1 MLQLENIT
9 KKYTKENQTIFALDD
24 VSLHT
29 KEGEFVVVSGAS
41 GSGKTTLLL
50 AAGGLLKPTSGKIEI
65 NNVDIY
71 YLTPEE
77 RSVFRA
83 NNIGFVFQQYHLIP
97 YLTILENVK
106 VPMLAGKS
114 MIPDIKV
121 IELIDSLGLKDRL
134 HHTPAEL
141 SAGEK
146 QRTALARALLFNP
159 KILLADEITG
169 NLDPVNI
176 EIVMNRLADFKS
188 SGGTILLV
196 THDKDVSKKA
206 DRIIY
211 LEKGKNLKSDG
222 F

>member
-1 MLQLENIT
+1 MIQLKNIT
-9 KKYTKENQTIFALDD
+9 KKYITENQTILALDE
-24 VSLHT
+24 VSLNAE
-29 KEGEFVVVSGAS
+29 EGEFVVVSGAS

-50 AAGGLLKPTSGKIEI
+50 AAGGLLKPTSGKIII

-71 YLTPEE
+71 DLTPEQ

-106 VPMLAGKS
+106 VPMLANKFA
-114 MIPDIKV
+114 IPDNEV

-134 HHTPAEL
+134 HHIPSEL

-176 EIVMNRLADFKS
+176 EIVMNCLADFKS

-196 THDKDVSKKA
+196 THDMDVSKKA
-206 DRIIY
+206 DRVIY
-211 LEKGKNLKSDG
+211 LEMGKNLKN
-222 F
+222 

>member
-196 THDKDVSKKA
+196 THDKEESKKA

>member
-1 MLQLENIT
+1 MLLLKNIT
-9 KKYTKENQTIFALDD
+9 KEYTKENQTILALDD
-24 VSLHT
+24 VSIRAD
-29 KEGEFVVVSGAS
+29 KGEFVVVSGAS

-50 AAGGLLKPTSGKIEI
+50 ATGGLLKPSSGKIQI
-65 NNVDIY
+65 NGVDIY
-71 YLTPEE
+71 DLTQEE

-106 VPMLAGKS
+106 VPMLANKS
-114 MIPDIKV
+114 NISDMEV

-146 QRTALARALLFNP
+146 QRTALARALLFKP

-169 NLDPVNI
+169 NLDPENI
-176 EIVMNRLADFKS
+176 EIVMNRLTDFKS

-196 THDKDVSKKA
+196 THDKEVSKKA
-206 DRIIY
+206 DRVVY
-211 LEKGKNLKSDG
+211 LDKGMVIDK
-222 F
+222 

>member
-9 KKYTKENQTIFALDD
+9 KKYKKENETIFALDD

-29 KEGEFVVVSGAS
+29 EEGEFVVVSGAS

-71 YLTPEE
+71 DLTPEE

-106 VPMLAGKS
+106 VPMLANKS
-114 MIPDIKV
+114 NIPENDV

-196 THDKDVSKKA
+196 SHDKDVSKKA

-211 LEKGKNLKSDG
+211 LEKGKNLKSVVL
-222 F
+222 

>member
-1 MLQLENIT
+1 MLQLTDIT
-9 KKYTKENQTIFALDD
+9 KKYTKENRTILALNG
-24 VSLHT
+24 VTL
-29 KEGEFVVVSGAS
+29 KAAEGEFVVVSGAS

-50 AAGGLLKPTSGKIEI
+50 AAGGLLKPSSGKIQI
-65 NNVDIY
+65 NGANIY
-71 YLTPEE
+71 DLTQEE

-106 VPMLAGKS
+106 VPMLANKTNIS
-114 MIPDIKV
+114 DDEV

-146 QRTALARALLFNP
+146 QRTALARALLFKP

-169 NLDPVNI
+169 NLDPENI
-176 EIVMNRLADFKS
+176 EIVMKRLADFKS

-196 THDKDVSKKA
+196 THDKEVSKKA
-206 DRIIY
+206 DRVIY
-211 LEKGKNLKSDG
+211 LEKGEVLKN
-222 F
+222 

>member
-9 KKYTKENQTIFALDD
+9 KKYTNGNQAIFALDH
-24 VSLHT
+24 VSLQVG
-29 KEGEFVVVSGAS
+29 EGEFVVVNGAS

-50 AAGGLLKPTSGKIEI
+50 AAGGLLKPTLGKIQI
-65 NNVDIY
+65 NSVDIY
-71 YLTPEE
+71 DTTPEE
-77 RSVFRA
+77 RSIFRA

-97 YLTILENVK
+97 YLSILENVK
-106 VPMLAGKS
+106 VPLLAGKS
-114 MIPDIKV
+114 MIPDNKV
-121 IELIDSLGLKDRL
+121 IELIDSLGLKERL

-146 QRTALARALLFNP
+146 QRTALARALLFKP

-176 EIVMNRLADFKS
+176 EIVMNCLNDFKS

-196 THDKDVSKKA
+196 THDKEVSKKA
-206 DRIIY
+206 NNVIY
-211 LEKGKNLKSDG
+211 LEKGKILNG
-222 F
+222 

>member
-9 KKYTKENQTIFALDD
+9 KSYTKENQTILALNSVTLN
-24 VSLHT
+24 VS
-29 KEGEFVVVSGAS
+29 EGEFVVVSGAS
-41 GSGKTTLLL
+41 GCGKTTLLL
-50 AAGGLLKPTSGKIEI
+50 TVGALLKPTSGKVQI
-65 NNVDIY
+65 NSTDIY
-71 YLTPEE
+71 ELTSEK

-83 NNIGFVFQQYHLIP
+83 DNIGFVFQQYHLIP
-97 YLTILENVK
+97 YLNILENVK
-106 VPMLAGKS
+106 VPMLASKS
-114 MIPDIKV
+114 NISDNDV

-134 HHTPAEL
+134 YHTPAEL

-169 NLDPVNI
+169 NLDPENI
-176 EIVMNRLADFKS
+176 EIVMNRLADFKN

-206 DRIIY
+206 DRVVY
-211 LEKGKNLKSDG
+211 LEKGKILKS
-222 F
+222 

>member
-9 KKYTKENQTIFALDD
+9 KKYTKENQSIFALDD
-24 VSLHT
+24 VSLHAE
-29 KEGEFVVVSGAS
+29 EGEFVVVSGAS

-71 YLTPEE
+71 DLTPEE

-106 VPMLAGKS
+106 VPMLANKS
-114 MIPDIKV
+114 TISDNDV
-121 IELIDSLGLKDRL
+121 IELIGSLGLKDRL

-206 DRIIY
+206 DRVVY
-211 LEKGKNLKSDG
+211 LEKGEVLIR
-222 F
+222 

>member
-9 KKYTKENQTIFALDD
+9 KKYTNGNQAILALDH
-24 VSLHT
+24 VSLQVG
-29 KEGEFVVVSGAS
+29 EGEFVVVSGAS

-50 AAGGLLKPTSGKIEI
+50 AAGGLLKPILGKIQI
-65 NNVDIY
+65 NSVDIY
-71 YLTPEE
+71 DMTHEE
-77 RSVFRA
+77 RSIFRA

-97 YLTILENVK
+97 YLSILENVK
-106 VPMLAGKS
+106 VPLLAGKS
-114 MIPDIKV
+114 MIPDNKV
-121 IELIDSLGLKDRL
+121 IELIDSLGLKERL

-146 QRTALARALLFNP
+146 QRTALARALLFKP

-176 EIVMNRLADFKS
+176 EIVMNCLNDFKS

-196 THDKDVSKKA
+196 THDKEVSKKA
-206 DRIIY
+206 NNVIY
-211 LEKGKNLKSDG
+211 LEKGKILNG
-222 F
+222 

>member
-9 KKYTKENQTIFALDD
+9 KKYTKENQTILALNG
-24 VSLHT
+24 VTLKAS
-29 KEGEFVVVSGAS
+29 EGEFVVVSGAS

-50 AAGGLLKPTSGKIEI
+50 AAGGLLKQSSGNIQI
-65 NNVDIY
+65 NGADIY
-71 YLTPEE
+71 DLTQEE

-106 VPMLAGKS
+106 VPMLANKANIS
-114 MIPDIKV
+114 DDEV
-121 IELIDSLGLKDRL
+121 IELIDSLGLNDRL

-146 QRTALARALLFNP
+146 QRTALARALLFKP

-169 NLDPVNI
+169 NLDPENI
-176 EIVMNRLADFKS
+176 EIVMKRLADFKA

-196 THDKDVSKKA
+196 THDKEVSKKA
-206 DRIIY
+206 DRVVY
-211 LEKGKNLKSDG
+211 LEKGEVLRS
-222 F
+222 

>member
-1 MLQLENIT
+1 MLQLTDIT
-9 KKYTKENQTIFALDD
+9 KKYSKENQTILALND
-24 VSLHT
+24 VSLRAD
-29 KEGEFVVVSGAS
+29 KGEFVVVSGAS

-50 AAGGLLKPTSGKIEI
+50 AAGGLLKPSSGKIQI
-65 NNVDIY
+65 SGVDIY
-71 YLTPEE
+71 DLKQEE

-106 VPMLAGKS
+106 VPMLANKS
-114 MIPDIKV
+114 NISDDEV

-146 QRTALARALLFNP
+146 QRTALARALLFKP

-176 EIVMNRLADFKS
+176 EIVMNRLAHFKS

-196 THDKDVSKKA
+196 THDKEVSKKA
-206 DRIIY
+206 DRVVY
-211 LEKGKNLKSDG
+211 LDKGMVIDK
-222 F
+222 

>member
-9 KKYTKENQTIFALDD
+9 KTYTKENQTIRALNSVTLN
-24 VSLHT
+24 VS
-29 KEGEFVVVSGAS
+29 EGEFVVVSGAS
-41 GSGKTTLLL
+41 GCGKTTLLL
-50 AAGGLLKPTSGKIEI
+50 TVGALLKPTSGKIKI
-65 NNVDIY
+65 NSADIY
-71 YLTPEE
+71 EMTSEK

-106 VPMLAGKS
+106 IPMLAGKS
-114 MIPDIKV
+114 NISDNDV

-169 NLDPVNI
+169 NLDPENI
-176 EIVMNRLADFKS
+176 EIVMTRLADFKN

-196 THDKDVSKKA
+196 THDKEVSKKA
-206 DRIIY
+206 DRVIY
-211 LEKGKNLKSDG
+211 LERGEILNI
-222 F
+222 

>member
-9 KKYTKENQTIFALDD
+9 KKYTKENQTILALNG
-24 VSLHT
+24 VTLKAS
-29 KEGEFVVVSGAS
+29 EGEFVVVSGAS

-50 AAGGLLKPTSGKIEI
+50 AAGGLLKPSSGKIQI
-65 NNVDIY
+65 NSTDIY
-71 YLTPEE
+71 NLTQEE

-97 YLTILENVK
+97 YLTIIENVK
-106 VPMLAGKS
+106 VPMLANKS
-114 MIPDIKV
+114 NISDKEV

-134 HHTPAEL
+134 HHIPAEL

-146 QRTALARALLFNP
+146 QRTALARALLFKP

-169 NLDPVNI
+169 NLDPENI
-176 EIVMNRLADFKS
+176 EIVMNRLADFKN

-196 THDKDVSKKA
+196 THDKEVSKKA
-206 DRIIY
+206 DRIVY
-211 LEKGKNLKSDG
+211 LEKGEILRS
-222 F
+222 

>member
-9 KKYTKENQTIFALDD
+9 KEYTKENQTIFALNG
-24 VSLHT
+24 VTLKAS
-29 KEGEFVVVSGAS
+29 EGEFVVVSGAS

-50 AAGGLLKPTSGKIEI
+50 AAGGLLKPSSGKIQI
-65 NNVDIY
+65 NGVDIY
-71 YLTPEE
+71 DLKQEE

-106 VPMLAGKS
+106 VPMLANKS
-114 MIPDIKV
+114 NISDEEV

-146 QRTALARALLFNP
+146 QRTALARALLFKP

-169 NLDPVNI
+169 NLDPENI
-176 EIVMNRLADFKS
+176 EIVMKRLADFKN

-196 THDKDVSKKA
+196 THDKEVSKKA
-206 DRIIY
+206 DRVVY
-211 LEKGKNLKSDG
+211 LDKGMVIDK
-222 F
+222 

>member
-9 KKYTKENQTIFALDD
+9 KKYAKENQTILALNG
-24 VSLHT
+24 VTLRAA
-29 KEGEFVVVSGAS
+29 EGEFVVVSGAS

-50 AAGGLLKPTSGKIEI
+50 AAGGLLKSSSGKIQI
-65 NNVDIY
+65 NGVDIY
-71 YLTPEE
+71 DLTQEE

-83 NNIGFVFQQYHLIP
+83 SNIGFVFQQYHLIP

-106 VPMLAGKS
+106 VPMLANKS
-114 MIPDIKV
+114 NILDDEV
-121 IELIDSLGLKDRL
+121 IELIGSLGLKDRL

-146 QRTALARALLFNP
+146 QRTALARALLFKP

-169 NLDPVNI
+169 NLDPENI
-176 EIVMNRLADFKS
+176 EIVINRLADFKS

-196 THDKDVSKKA
+196 THDKEVSKKA
-206 DRIIY
+206 DRVVY
-211 LEKGKNLKSDG
+211 LEKGKILKS
-222 F
+222 

>member
-9 KKYTKENQTIFALDD
+9 KRYTKENQAILALDQ
-24 VSLHT
+24 VSLQVE
-29 KEGEFVVVSGAS
+29 EGEFVVVSGAS

-50 AAGGLLKPTSGKIEI
+50 AAGGLLKPTSGKIQV
-65 NNVDIY
+65 NSMDIY
-71 YLTPEE
+71 DMTSEK

-83 NNIGFVFQQYHLIP
+83 NNIGFVFQQYHLIS

-106 VPMLAGKS
+106 VPMLANKS
-114 MIPDIKV
+114 NISNGEV
-121 IELIDSLGLKDRL
+121 IELIDSLGLKERL

-146 QRTALARALLFNP
+146 QRTALARALLFKP

-169 NLDPVNI
+169 NLDPENI
-176 EIVMNRLADFKS
+176 EIVMKRLADFKS
-188 SGGTILLV
+188 SGGIILLV
-196 THDKDVSKKA
+196 THDKEVSKKA
-206 DRIIY
+206 DRVVY
-211 LEKGKNLKSDG
+211 LEKGK